1 MTQFLTWPFIF
12 ILSEVLT
19 RDRLLGMYET
29 KPVLQK
35 LRVTLIG
42 SGVILFTSAAL
53 LFGIIRAEAD
63 EDGMYGRGSSRIRN
77 QQVGVDVYLPGDQ
90 NEWMAFS
97 HVQRTK
103 L

>member
-1 MTQFLTWPFIF
+1 M
-12 ILSEVLT
+12 LT

-42 SGVILFTSAAL
+42 SGVILLTSAAL

-63 EDGMYGRGSSRIRN
+63 EDGMYGRGSARIKR
-77 QQVGVDVYLPGDQ
+77 QQVGIDGMYGRGSPGSRG
-90 NEWMAFS
+90 NSSVLTLGVHLTA
-97 HVQRTK
+97 
-103 L
+103 